1 VGAPLRFVTPQLEVR
16 DVAAAQRY
24 YRDVLGFEVL
34 WIWLDDYGAVSRGE
48 IDLFLT
54 RVDEPSPSVAAIL
67 VDDAD
72 AIYAEYRKSGAEI
85 VDDIETKP
93 WAMREFTIR
102 DPDGNRFRI
111 GHGDGTPASDLPE
124 MTVFE

>member
-1 VGAPLRFVTPQLEVR
+1 MGAPSRFVTPQLEVR
-16 DVAAAQRY
+16 DVA
-24 YRDVLGFEVL
+24 
-34 WIWLDDYGAVSRGE
+34 
-48 IDLFLT
+48 
-54 RVDEPSPSVAAIL
+54 
-67 VDDAD
+67 AD

-111 GHGDGTPASDLPE
+111 GHGDGTPAGELPE